1 MTSQGAGRPAGKKL
15 LAGAGLEAAA
25 GTLAL
30 GYGLVLHRL
39 LPRRLH
45 ILTNPLA
52 AVALTGLAHAA
63 GVTAA
68 GQGLARARRRHGL
81 IGGLAVAAPLA
92 GAIAGAVALPAT
104 RRYFYDRRLTGLPRS
119 QALYEALVRVP
130 VATALAEEVVFRGA
144 LLGILLRRHPPARA
158 VAISSALFGVWH
170 LLPTPETLDNSPAG
184 VVTSA
189 AGVLPPA
196 LAPAVAP
203 SVTVLATAGAG
214 WGLAI
219 LRLRSGS
226 VLAPALAHATLNSAA
241 LIGSWLV
248 SRRER
253 EPAHGRPG
261 RPLTGSYPDDQPAD
275 HIPPALGRS

>member
-1 MTSQGAGRPAGKKL
+1 MTSQGAGRPAGKTL

-30 GYGLVLHRL
+30 GYGLVLHHL

-52 AVALTGLAHAA
+52 ALALTGLAHAA

-68 GQGLARARRRHGL
+68 GQGLARERGRHGL

-92 GAIAGAVALPAT
+92 GVISAAVALPAT
-104 RRYFYDRRLTGLPRS
+104 RRYFYDRRLTGLPRR

-144 LLGILLRRHPPARA
+144 LLGILLRRHPPATA

-170 LLPTPETLDNSPAG
+170 LLPSPETLDDSPAG
-184 VVTSA
+184 VVTS

-203 SVTVLATAGAG
+203 SLTVLATAGAG
-214 WGLAI
+214 WGLAV

-241 LIGSWLV
+241 LLGSWLV

-253 EPAHGRPG
+253 DALVEAQERDGCG
-261 RPLTGSYPDDQPAD
+261 AAD
-275 HIPPALGRS
+275 PTTSQVDT